1 MKVLHVLTKG
11 AHSATGKNTFVK
23 SINGQSY
30 DLEMEDGS
38 VVQLY
43 QEMSAKVKRQG
54 KELTVKVKDLME
66 GDDFIEPIYEF

>member
-1 MKVLHVLTKG
+1 
-11 AHSATGKNTFVK
+11 
-23 SINGQSY
+23 
-30 DLEMEDGS
+30 MEDGS